1 MTRSAAS
8 LGDAARPRASR
19 RGPIQEMMMAM
30 STENASGD
38 SQQTGGAGES
48 EHDADELLRRLRSA
62 PAEEIVTDLFSTL
75 LSTAQVKLGRRDAR
89 LFIDLC
95 TLMSEYAGRFVS
107 ADLTKQVQTA
117 LGQLRLNQV
126 SAEHDVAEKGEAEP
140 NDLSR
145 IPTPPT
151 TGGRPEASCDNP
163 SASDSEMPR

>member
-1 MTRSAAS
+1 MSSEIRGDDGRQQDRAAQCEE
-8 LGDAARPRASR
+8 DARERV
-19 RGPIQEMMMAM
+19 E
-30 STENASGD
+30 
-38 SQQTGGAGES
+38 
-48 EHDADELLRRLRSA
+48 RLRCA
-62 PAEEIVTDLFSTL
+62 PAEEIVTDVFATL

-95 TLMSEYAGRFVS
+95 GLMSEHASPYVS

-126 SAEHDVAEKGEAEP
+126 SAEHDAAEKGEAEP

-151 TGGRPEASCDNP
+151 TGGRPEAGDNP
-163 SASDSEMPR
+163 SASASSEMPR